1 MTHGCRLAIWVA
13 VLAFPAAAWGNGILG
28 LSRGSASHY
37 RGMAVQPAPAG
48 YCVCPVYVVPL
59 CQPASSQPPFAATM
73 APPLSA
79 GNAPPRN
86 QAPSSL
92 IYATPK
98 AAPPSSGPVSGE
110 PPRAAVAPP
119 RNPSVGESRSY
130 YEAFPVAVNEPGR
143 RFGERCAIEFFN
155 LTDKDLAMKI
165 DGQPRTLARGKSL
178 SLDLARRFA
187 WQIEGR
193 DVNQENIAMGEA
205 AMQIVIRR

>member
-1 MTHGCRLAIWVA
+1 
-13 VLAFPAAAWGNGILG
+13 
-28 LSRGSASHY
+28 
-37 RGMAVQPAPAG
+37 
-48 YCVCPVYVVPL
+48 
-59 CQPASSQPPFAATM
+59 M

-79 GNAPPRN
+79 GNALPRN

-98 AAPPSSGPVSGE
+98 AAPPSSGLVAGE
-110 PPRAAVAPP
+110 PPRAVVTPP
-119 RNPSVGESRSY
+119 GNPSVGESRSY
-130 YEAFPVAVNEPGR
+130 YEAFPVAVNDPGR
-143 RFGERCAIEFFN
+143 RLGERCSIEFFN

-165 DGQPRTLARGKSL
+165 DGQPRTLARGRSL
-178 SLDLARRFA
+178 SLDLARRFT